1 MFGNRKNWYVEE
13 WLKIALI
20 KCEDCGKEFSDKAN
34 ACPNCGCPP
43 PRKITKILVH
53 RVRYPSGFLG
63 MTNFINREDLKIY
76 IDNID
81 YGNIQADETK
91 EIECSIG
98 KHLFKVDYTYDYN
111 GGMYVVSNNI
121 TKSKTREFEVKENE
135 EFVINLQ
142 HFHGHNGFEILFGEE
157 VFDEDDDDEPRE
169 EKVKGIN
176 C

>member
-1 MFGNRKNWYVEE
+1 
-13 WLKIALI
+13 
-20 KCEDCGKEFSDKAN
+20 
-34 ACPNCGCPP
+34 
-43 PRKITKILVH
+43 
-53 RVRYPSGFLG
+53 
-63 MTNFINREDLKIY
+63 MTNFINHEDLKIY
-76 IDNID
+76 IDNTD